1 MSEIHRKLVLTSN
14 GQANRLTSWRA
25 TNSNDCIRTSIPFC
39 IQDGAR
45 TMSDLE
51 NARRDLADDA
61 WVALLEG
68 FVRNDA
74 TVMEALRATL
84 PLRQETLRFV
94 GKEVRTPRLV
104 SWHGDPGA
112 SYAYSGRRF
121 EPAPWTP
128 ALLAVKERVD
138 AVVGVRFN
146 SVLANYYRD
155 GGDSMGEHADT
166 EPELGPAR
174 DNILI
179 ASVSLGARRRF
190 LLRHTRTGAVHEFTL
205 GEGNLLVM
213 GGTTQ
218 RQYRHRVPRTAAAV
232 GPRMNLTFRVVL

>member
-1 MSEIHRKLVLTSN
+1 
-14 GQANRLTSWRA
+14 
-25 TNSNDCIRTSIPFC
+25 
-39 IQDGAR
+39 
-45 TMSDLE
+45 
-51 NARRDLADDA
+51 
-61 WVALLEG
+61 
-68 FVRNDA
+68 
-74 TVMEALRATL
+74 MEALRATL
-84 PLRQETLRFV
+84 PLRQEELRFA

-121 EPAPWTP
+121 DPAPWTP
-128 ALLAVKERVD
+128 ELLAVKERVD
-138 AVVGVRFN
+138 SAVGVRFN

-155 GGDSMGEHADT
+155 GHDSMGEHADD

-174 DNILI
+174 DNVLI

-190 LLRHTRTGAVHEFTL
+190 LLRHRRSKGTHEFSL

-218 RQYRHRVPRTAAAV
+218 RHYGHRVPKTAAAV